1 MTVVSRTP
9 RHLALILG
17 ALSMLGPFSIDTMFP
32 AFRAMAAQFSADKL
46 AMQQTISVYL
56 LAYAVMS
63 VVHGPLSDALGRR
76 RVIVAGLLLFALA
89 SVGCALSTSLPM
101 LLAFRALQG
110 FSAGVGMIVGRA
122 VIRDLFAGDDAQR
135 LMSQVSVIFGVA
147 PALAPIVGG
156 WLLGWQQWP
165 SIFWFLALFS
175 LLLLLAVLLHLP
187 ETLPRTARQP
197 LQPAAMLQGYWA
209 MLKNPHFMRLALA
222 ASCNF
227 SAAFLYIAS
236 APAVVGEHLRL
247 AEDQFGWL
255 FVPMISGMMLG
266 AWLSGRVAGRL
277 ANVQQLRIGFA
288 CCLLAAC
295 LNLAYHGSVP
305 QPSLWPTVLP
315 IALNAF
321 GIALVFPILTLA
333 ILDMFPA
340 TRGAASSLQAFTS
353 LLLNAFMAGVI
364 SPWLSHDL
372 AWLAA
377 AAGLLSLLAWGLWR
391 WQHHRQFKAVAPP
404 SA

>member
-1 MTVVSRTP
+1 MSANSRTP

-110 FSAGVGMIVGRA
+110 LSAGVGMIVGRA

-156 WLLGWQQWP
+156 WLLGWQWP

-175 LLLLLAVLLHLP
+175 LLLLLAVLLRLP
-187 ETLPRTARQP
+187 ETLPHAARQP
-197 LQPAAMLQGYWA
+197 LQPLAMLQGYWT
-209 MLKNPHFMRLALA
+209 MLKNPRFMRLALA

-266 AWLSGRVAGRL
+266 AWLSGRAAGRL

-315 IALNAF
+315 IVLNAF
-321 GIALVFPILTLA
+321 GIALVFPILTLL

-340 TRGAASSLQAFTS
+340 NRGAASSLQSFTS
-353 LLLNAFMAGVI
+353 LLLNAGMAGVI

-372 AWLAA
+372 ARLAS

-391 WQHHRQFKAVAPP
+391 WEHYRQISIVAAR